1 MTEKKM
7 MYIPKAIFKYLLIFA
22 MGFTISGCKPD
33 SANNQISEKAV
44 DEIISKAKPVIEEIT
59 GRKFKSEVE
68 YKIVNRNDFQK
79 IFIESSLNAG
89 PREYEKELGE
99 DLYKRQIE
107 MSAQSRSQF
116 YIARHL
122 HRKKTIYIIQN
133 NIIPIKELY
142 EISDEDLPDF
152 LFIVIAHEMLHALDH
167 QYYDLAKMLQES
179 KNLEDTYARGAVIG
193 GSAAIV
199 TEKIADRLNISKGIY
214 KKSLM
219 LDICMKNENDPRIN
233 EIYDLYYVKGAEFLK
248 AIIEKNGMEGYGSAF
263 LSPPSSTR
271 LIYNPAEYLEQIE
284 SPVVDCE
291 VLVKKVLVIL
301 PKKEGMRSQTTVIGT
316 TAIKGGLIND
326 GISEEDATFI
336 ADNCLSAASTS
347 SILPSIDPSITS
359 LTVINFKNMD
369 VAKKYSEIMGLI
381 DQSKDEQ
388 QKARLNTTLTVIK
401 DEEVN
406 IKGYHSVKLKVADLI
421 LDTKTMR
428 KKVVSAILDNLY
440 ISSENLNMDEIT
452 EEKLVEILIL
462 INSEY
467 LNMKQGEKTA
477 AL

>member
-1 MTEKKM
+1 MTEKKLI
-7 MYIPKAIFKYLLIFA
+7 YATKAFFKFLLIFA
-22 MGFTISGCKPD
+22 MGITISGCNLD
-33 SANNQISEKAV
+33 SGKNQISEKTV
-44 DEIISKAKPVIEEIT
+44 DEIISKAKPIIEEIT
-59 GRKFKSEVE
+59 GRKFKTDIE
-68 YKIVNRNDFQK
+68 YKIVSRNDFRN
-79 IFIESSLNAG
+79 IFIENSLSTG
-89 PREYEKELGE
+89 PREWEKELGE
-99 DLYKRQIE
+99 DIFKRQTE
-107 MSAQSRSQF
+107 MSAQLRSQF

-142 EISDEDLPDF
+142 EIKDEELPDF
-152 LFIVIAHEMLHALDH
+152 IFIIIAHEMLHALDN

-179 KNLEDTYARGAVIG
+179 KNLEDNYARGAVIG

-199 TEKIADRLNISKGIY
+199 TKKIADRLDISEDIY

-248 AIIEKNGMEGYGSAF
+248 AIIDKKGMEGYGSAF
-263 LSPPSSTR
+263 LSPPGSTR
-271 LIYNPAEYLEQIE
+271 LIYNPTEYLDQIN

-291 VLVKKVLVIL
+291 ELVKKVLVAL

-316 TAIKGGLIND
+316 TAIKGVLINQ

-336 ADNCLSAASTS
+336 ADNCLSAASHS

-359 LTVINFKNMD
+359 LTVINFKNKD
-369 VAKKYSEIMGLI
+369 VALKYSEIMKVI
-381 DQSKDEQ
+381 DQSKDDQ
-388 QKARLNTTLTVIK
+388 QKAKLNTTLSIIK

-406 IKGYHSVKLKVADLI
+406 IKGFHNARLKIADLKI
-421 LDTKTMR
+421 DTKTMR
-428 KKVVSAILDNLY
+428 KIVINAILDNLY
-440 ISSENLNMDEIT
+440 ISSENLNMEELT
-452 EEKLVEILIL
+452 EDKLIEVLNL

-467 LNMKQGEKTA
+467 LKMKQGEKTA